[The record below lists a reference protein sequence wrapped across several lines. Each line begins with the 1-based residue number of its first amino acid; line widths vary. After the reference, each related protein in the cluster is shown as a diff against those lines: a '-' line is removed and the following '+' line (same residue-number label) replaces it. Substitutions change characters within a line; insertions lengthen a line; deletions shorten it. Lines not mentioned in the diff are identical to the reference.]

1 MVYDHPSAPD
11 PPVAG
16 DAFAADHRPSTDG
29 QAVQPIDQALLGG
42 APQRVG
48 RFEYHYDSDTWT
60 WSDTVAIM
68 HGYEPGQ
75 VEPSTQLVLS
85 HKHPEDLAQVK
96 GLLEQSAA
104 PFSSRHRIHTTT
116 GEVRHVVVVGDAVTD
131 DDGRTVATRGFYI
144 DVTESLHAE
153 LQQAVTDKL
162 QTIVAHREIIDQAKG
177 MLMMAYEIDADA
189 AFGILRWR
197 SQELNVK
204 LAWIA
209 ERVVAELPAL
219 MNSAHPHGHVPV
231 DHYLMTLTP
240 PDAKNV

>member
-1 MVYDHPSAPD
+1 MVNDPASPPEQSA
-11 PPVAG
+11 AG
-16 DAFAADHRPSTDG
+16 GAFVADHRPSTDG

-48 RFEYHYDSDTWT
+48 RFEYHYDTDTWT

-75 VEPSTQLVLS
+75 VEPTTPLVLS
-85 HKHPEDLAQVK
+85 HKHPEDLAHVK

-116 GEVRHVVVVGDAVTD
+116 GDVRHVVVVGDAVID
-131 DDGRTVATRGFYI
+131 EDGRTAATRGFYI

-153 LQQAVTDKL
+153 LQQAVSDRL
-162 QTIVAHREIIDQAKG
+162 QVIVAHREIIDQAKG
-177 MLMMAYEIDADA
+177 MLMMAYQIDADA

-209 ERVVAELPAL
+209 EQIVAELPAL
-219 MNSAHPHGHVPV
+219 MNHRHTGGHAPV

-240 PDAKNV
+240 DTKSV